1 MDDSP
6 ADDIVRTAQQIVTVE
21 QKTVVLEEV
30 RAYVASIGPID
41 LANAG
46 QLAGHLMAA
55 ELLLGRVADAFTETT
70 AA

>member
-21 QKTVVLEEV
+21 QRTVVLEEV
-30 RAYVASIGPID
+30 RAYVTSIGPID

-46 QLAGHLMAA
+46 QLSGHLMQA
-55 ELLLGRVADAFTETT
+55 ELLLGRVAAAFTEP
-70 AA
+70 AAA

>member
-6 ADDIVRTAQQIVTVE
+6 ADDIVRTAQQIVTLE
-21 QKTVVLEEV
+21 QV

-46 QLAGHLMAA
+46 QHVGHLMQA
-55 ELLLGRVADAFTETT
+55 EVLLGRVAAAFTEPAT
-70 AA
+70 A